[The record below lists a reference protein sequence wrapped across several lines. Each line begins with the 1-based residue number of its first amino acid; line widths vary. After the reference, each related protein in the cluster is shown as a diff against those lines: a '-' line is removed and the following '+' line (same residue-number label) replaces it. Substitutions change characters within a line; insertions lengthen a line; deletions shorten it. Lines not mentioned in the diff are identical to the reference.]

1 VSIAVIVVV
10 VALAVVVVVTVTIL
24 VVNCKWLD
32 DLLRLVEG
40 EDEDKGNEA
49 VMKVAIVAV
58 VKPIGSSSNGHI
70 YYKYIKHVA
79 S

>member
-1 VSIAVIVVV
+1 MSIAVIVVV

-32 DLLRLVEG
+32 DLLELVEG
-40 EDEDKGNEA
+40 ENEDKGDEA
-49 VMKVAIVAV
+49 VMKVPVVAV
-58 VKPIGSSSNGHI
+58 VKPLGSGSNGRI

>member
-1 VSIAVIVVV
+1 M
-10 VALAVVVVVTVTIL
+10 TVTIL

-40 EDEDKGNEA
+40 EDEDKGDEP
-49 VMKVAIVAV
+49 VMKVAVIAV
-58 VKPIGSSSNGHI
+58 VKPIGSGSNGCI
-70 YYKYIKHVA
+70 YHKYIKHVA